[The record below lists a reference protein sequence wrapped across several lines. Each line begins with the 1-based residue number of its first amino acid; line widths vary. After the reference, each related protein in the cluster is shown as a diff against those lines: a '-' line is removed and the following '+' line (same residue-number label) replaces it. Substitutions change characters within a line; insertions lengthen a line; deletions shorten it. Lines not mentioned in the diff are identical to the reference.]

1 MVMRE
6 NDLNFFINLLEK
18 TIVSRVVTFIE
29 SKQAQD
35 G

>member
-1 MVMRE
+1 MRE
-6 NDLNFFINLLEK
+6 NDLDFFINLLEK
-18 TIVSRVVTFIE
+18 IIVSRVVTFIE